1 MQERTMADS
10 DSSEWNGAPAGHAR
24 SQPAPDGSAVPHAAS
39 EPPTAPEV
47 PGANKAVDLSTGLR
61 HLFAVT
67 AVVSAVLVGYMVW
80 ADARPQSS
88 LVVLVSLTAAFG
100 GLLSAYRRFR
110 LIGAEEA
117 SSDAQPSKALLF
129 HVYLSPV
136 LGGMFGVI
144 LYLVMLTG
152 FIEGDFFPRFRDL
165 EKPYEGLF
173 ALFHS
178 TVPAENKDAIK
189 AVFWAFIA
197 GFSEG
202 FVPTLLG
209 RVGRQR

>member
-1 MQERTMADS
+1 MVDS
-10 DSSEWNGAPAGHAR
+10 DSREWNGAPAGRAR
-24 SQPAPDGSAVPHAAS
+24 SQPAPDGSPVQHAAS
-39 EPPTAPEV
+39 EPPAAPEV
-47 PGANKAVDLSTGLR
+47 PAGPSKTADPSTGLR

-110 LIGAEEA
+110 LIGAEETLK
-117 SSDAQPSKALLF
+117 DAQPAKALLF

-165 EKPYEGLF
+165 EKPYDGLF

-202 FVPTLLG
+202 FVPALLG